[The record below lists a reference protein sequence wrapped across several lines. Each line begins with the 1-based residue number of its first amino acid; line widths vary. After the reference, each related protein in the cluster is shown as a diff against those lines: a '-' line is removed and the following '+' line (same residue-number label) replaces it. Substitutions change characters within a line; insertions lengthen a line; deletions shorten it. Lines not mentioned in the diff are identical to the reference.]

1 MMNVVFVPTSVF
13 GSVCGTQYG
22 LAEPI
27 RSGGADG
34 IEIRRE
40 LFPSGALPLAEC
52 REAILRSGL
61 RCVYSVPMELW
72 NPEGRLN
79 EEVLSHILAEAA
91 VLRPEMLKVSLGY
104 YAGIPGFASEDEL
117 RGAEHEQLGQLERL
131 LRQYRET
138 AGELTLLIENDQT
151 SYGGRAE
158 NLKAFFQAVE
168 RCGLGGVKMTFDTG
182 NWLYSGEDPL
192 KAAVTFA
199 PYVAY
204 IHCKH
209 VIRSDGVWVTLP
221 LPQEKDALW
230 RKLLG
235 LLPGDVPRAIEFGL
249 PEEGCLEGYIEMLRG
264 GCLKTTGAGTAE
276 VAAEIGKGIA

>member
-1 MMNVVFVPTSVF
+1 MIAVFVPTSVF
-13 GSVCGTQYG
+13 GSACGTQHG

-40 LFPSGALPLAEC
+40 LFPHEALPLAEC
-52 REAILRSGL
+52 REAVLRSGL
-61 RCVYSVPMELW
+61 RCIYSVPMELW

-79 EEVLSHILAEAA
+79 EETLSHILAEAEI
-91 VLRPEMLKVSLGY
+91 LKPEMLKVSLGY
-104 YAGIPGFASEDEL
+104 YAGIPGFASEGEL
-117 RGAEHEQLGQLERL
+117 KGAEQERLGQLERL

-138 AGELTLLIENDQT
+138 AGALTLLIENDQT

-168 RCGLGGVKMTFDTG
+168 RCGLDGVKMTFDTG

-192 KAAVTFA
+192 KAAETFA

-209 VIRSDGVWVTLP
+209 VIRSGGMWVTLP
-221 LPQEKDALW
+221 LPQEEDALW
-230 RKLLG
+230 RKLLR
-235 LLPGDVPRAIEFGL
+235 LLPSDVPRAIEFGL
-249 PEEGCLEGYIEMLRG
+249 PGEGCLEGYIGMLREG
-264 GCLKTTGAGTAE
+264 GSGTTGAGIAE
-276 VAAEIGKGIA
+276 ITAEIGKGIA